1 MVYSNIVKVLEE
13 QENSYGTG
21 IVIAEDKVLTMEHV
35 VRGKTLICIS
45 WDDQDYSA
53 TVEFTDNEIAIISV
67 ENEEFKE
74 KYNLISNKLL
84 FTMNEYVTEVTPWYI
99 EGYITSKLEE
109 HSMQGNGVFSGGKK
123 EEWFSLG
130 RVNVG
135 TANNYQ
141 GLSGSPV
148 IVRNR
153 AIGIVQSQNW
163 DMQGTL
169 GIKFL
174 PVQSFSEHLPQAE
187 LAEPQY
193 IVELNQWCNQQ
204 CCEMIAKNKSSA
216 KYIPDIYVEE
226 KNYKDNLRYFS
237 MPLLFINK
245 LIEDLKGFDFSKVNE
260 YLKSVGRLTVDFTR
274 HLEKI
279 ESEEFEDTV
288 ESLKQNVRRGI
299 DVFEEWDKKV
309 LKTDSIEERYLKEN
323 NRNSF
328 FKWDLKDIYQQLE
341 FLNYRF
347 LLLTRNAG
355 QGKTNF
361 LCDYTENFIMK
372 NSQALNCEYYHK
384 AKPCIPAGC
393 KLILIY
399 FLYIDKLRFLKSAW
413 TGFLNRRCP
422 RKKVK
427 EVSFMCLGISVSS
440 SSKYL

>member
-1 MVYSNIVKVLEE
+1 MYSNIVKVLQE
-13 QENSYGTG
+13 QGKSYGTG

-35 VRGKTLICIS
+35 VHGKESICIL
-45 WDDQDYSA
+45 WDEQDYSA
-53 TVEFTDNEIAIISV
+53 TVEFTDKYIAIISV

-74 KYNLISNKLL
+74 KYNSISNKLL
-84 FTMNEYVTEVTPWYI
+84 FTMNECVTEVTPWYI
-99 EGYITSKLEE
+99 EGYITSKLDE
-109 HSMQGNGVFSGGKK
+109 HFMQGNGVFIGGQK
-123 EEWFSLG
+123 EELFSLG

-153 AIGIVQSQNW
+153 AIGIVQLQNW

-174 PVQSFSEHLPQAE
+174 PIQSFAEHLPQSD

-193 IVELNQWCNQQ
+193 IVELNQWCSQQ
-204 CCEMIAKNKSSA
+204 CCEMIEKNKSSA

-226 KNYKDNLRYFS
+226 RNYKDNLRYFS

-245 LIEDLKGFDFSKVNE
+245 LIDDLKGFDFSKVNE
-260 YLKSVGRLTVDFTR
+260 YLKSVGRLTVDFTGYSG
-274 HLEKI
+274 KI

-328 FKWDLKDIYQQLE
+328 FKWELKDIYQQLE

-361 LCDYTENFIMK
+361 D
-372 NSQALNCEYYHK
+372 
-384 AKPCIPAGC
+384 G
-393 KLILIY
+393 
-399 FLYIDKLRFLKSAW
+399 
-413 TGFLNRRCP
+413 
-422 RKKVK
+422 V
-427 EVSFMCLGISVSS
+427 
-440 SSKYL
+440 